1 MGGWREKVWAE
12 RHAHT
17 GTQVYRYTGMQV
29 CKCRQ
34 RAVLKLG
41 DETSDFIHP
50 NKPGAGPWA
59 HRAKLDSVPGQELNL
74 MASGNRNPDPNNH
87 SIAVKD

>member
-1 MGGWREKVWAE
+1 MP
-12 RHAHT
+12 
-17 GTQVYRYTGMQV
+17 TQVHRYTGTQV

-34 RAVLKLG
+34 RVVLKLG

-59 HRAKLDSVPGQELNL
+59 LRAKSDSVPGQELNL
-74 MASGNRNPDPNNH
+74 MASGDRHPGPNNH
-87 SIAVKD
+87 SIDVKD